1 MRKIL
6 INDNK
11 RNKWMAKTK
20 TIDQNRKV
28 TWPMIADDQCSM
40 KLKKRDKR

>member
-20 TIDQNRKV
+20 TIDQNSKV
-28 TWPMIADDQCSM
+28 TWPKIAM
-40 KLKKRDKR
+40 TNVLWTRKER